1 MRFRF
6 KDIAAKVP
14 ILDRAR
20 IAVLAGICSSNIN
33 FYNQSYRITRI
44 VPPKT
49 QKYLDEEKPVLFALY
64 HGRMVGI
71 LHALRSPRNLTILV
85 SRSRDGEIVARMLQH
100 LGFSLA
106 RGSPGRKAV
115 EAGKQLIDA
124 ARKGQSLAMTVD
136 GPRGPQHEVKPGIIR
151 IAEMTGLPIVPFVA
165 RARTTYWFWGWDK
178 FMGPKWS
185 TPMVFLYDEPIFVP
199 SECSDEEREHIR
211 THLDER
217 LTALRNAGEQYWDI
231 VRD

>member
-1 MRFRF
+1 VRLRF
-6 KDIAAKVP
+6 KDISAKIP

-20 IAVLAGICSSNIN
+20 IAVLAGICSQNIS
-33 FYNQSYRITRI
+33 FYDRSYKITRI
-44 VPPKT
+44 ASAEA
-49 QKYLDEEKPVLFALY
+49 QKYLDEQKPVLFALY
-64 HGRMVGI
+64 HGRMVG
-71 LHALRSPRNLTILV
+71 LLRVLRLPKNLTILV

-115 EAGKQLIDA
+115 EAGKQLVDA
-124 ARKGQSLAMTVD
+124 ARRGQSLAITVD
-136 GPRGPQHEVKPGIIR
+136 GPRGPQQEVKSGIIR
-151 IAEMTGLPIVPFVA
+151 MAEMTGLPIVPFVA

-185 TPMVFLYDEPIFVP
+185 TPIVYMYDDPIIVP
-199 SECSDEEREHIR
+199 NNCSDEERERIR
-211 THLDER
+211 LQLDER